1 MARDTRD
8 QTQTMKTSIDRGK
21 AVKAKKRGSAF
32 AAALLL
38 AALATLVLAG
48 LASAKDLYLY
58 EFEKSFNGSDSNVG
72 AMTSTLLRVAVNNE
86 NGHVY
91 VLDEHNGKGDVTQF
105 NENGQAAFWS
115 ALGGTNAIE
124 LESSIVHFGSSEA
137 DIAFDNATGHNWG
150 LFVFN
155 NFASGYIRAY
165 NADGTVRLPGFPQSY
180 GTICG
185 LGFSRD
191 NGLYVGGAQFASRFN
206 PETGAR
212 IESGLEGSPWAEG
225 GACHTV
231 WDLENESWLPEDGEH
246 TSQTPGLQKY
256 GNPSEINFGYPNFAR
271 PKITVQP
278 GPGGSAIKR
287 VQMADIDEG
296 NDTIFA
302 IEDGKENAGPAQ
314 VLQVSQRG
322 QPMLSFGAGTIHQ
335 ANGIAVNSNN
345 HKVYVTS
352 DSPTPRV
359 DIFKRNPTPV
369 TVPDAETLPAGHPS
383 GTTAT
388 LRAEV
393 DPAGGGTTTDCRF
406 DWGPGTKY
414 EFGTLP
420 CKVGGSETN
429 TISSPT
435 EVTNGVSSL
444 TLGSQYHYRV
454 ATRNANGYWSYGAD
468 QLFEASTP
476 PTSTPLLVEKINTD
490 AGTFLGTVNPH
501 GGTTN
506 YRFEIGTQACSLGG
520 CEVVKGS
527 EGKLETRLN
536 AEQIEATALHLE
548 PNTLYHVRLVAEN
561 QAGSVEPELEFR
573 TYPAP
578 GGDSCSNKAV
588 RQQTS
593 ALAATRLP
601 RVRARQRPERR
612 RL

>member
-38 AALATLVLAG
+38 AALATLAFAG

-137 DIAFDNATGHNWG
+137 DIAFDNATGHHWG

-369 TVPDAETLPAGHPS
+369 TVPDAETLSGRPPERNHRHPPRRSRS
-383 GTTAT
+383 GRRWHHHRLP
-388 LRAEV
+388 LR
-393 DPAGGGTTTDCRF
+393 
-406 DWGPGTKY
+406 
-414 EFGTLP
+414 
-420 CKVGGSETN
+420 
-429 TISSPT
+429 
-435 EVTNGVSSL
+435 
-444 TLGSQYHYRV
+444 LGS
-454 ATRNANGYWSYGAD
+454 RNYIRIRHAAL
-468 QLFEASTP
+468 Q
-476 PTSTPLLVEKINTD
+476 
-490 AGTFLGTVNPH
+490 
-501 GGTTN
+501 GGWERN
-506 YRFEIGTQACSLGG
+506 EH
-520 CEVVKGS
+520 
-527 EGKLETRLN
+527 
-536 AEQIEATALHLE
+536 HLE
-548 PNTLYHVRLVAEN
+548 PD
-561 QAGSVEPELEFR
+561 GSDQRGLEPD
-573 TYPAP
+573 P
-578 GGDSCSNKAV
+578 
-588 RQQTS
+588 RQPVP
-593 ALAATRLP
+593 LP
-601 RVRARQRPERR
+601 RCDEERERLLVLWRRPALRGVDASHEHAPAGRKDQH
-612 RL
+612 